1 MHETKVNT
9 ENADVTSLATKNML
23 SPLEQDFALFGKR
36 DVEKAA
42 PGARGLLVDLNRMHQ
57 VVAGVGVVLRIV
69 AGNSVLE
76 DEFDPAIPDGAA
88 PLGKSAIGTL
98 TAMAATLCEEMRDK
112 LERRAETYRA
122 EVKS

>member
-9 ENADVTSLATKNML
+9 KNDDVTSSTAKNVL
-23 SPLEQDFALFGKR
+23 SPLEQDFGLFDKR
-36 DVEKAA
+36 EFEEAA
-42 PGARGLLVDLNRMHQ
+42 PGTRRLLVDLNRMHQ

-69 AGNSVLE
+69 AGNTVLE
-76 DEFDPAIPDGAA
+76 DEFDPAALGGTA
-88 PLGKSAIGTL
+88 PLGKSAIGAL

-112 LERRAETYRA
+112 LEQRAEAYRA